1 MITLVVVEDIHADIL
16 PSICHSKNSNSIEF
30 NATDIMLSHLVLS
43 LSKLVAATCQQNTL
57 HLAICI
63 WRWAW
68 GLCGG
73 PDVPHAALSVSTVNT
88 ESRGVGI
95 KQSQLSVSSHIVQE
109 DELLKAVRSNEPL
122 RLTFT
127 LHLTESTSVEWE
139 TVAWRRCLY
148 IRVPSC
154 LLPEGSKEG
163 FVSLLEYAEETL
175 RCTNIIVCLRKDR
188 SDRAMLVRTF
198 MFLGFTVL
206 PPTHALVPPGSDAG
220 NLYML
225 YAIE

>member
-1 MITLVVVEDIHADIL
+1 
-16 PSICHSKNSNSIEF
+16 
-30 NATDIMLSHLVLS
+30 
-43 LSKLVAATCQQNTL
+43 
-57 HLAICI
+57 
-63 WRWAW
+63 RWVW

-73 PDVPHAALSVSTVNT
+73 PDAPHAALSVSTVNT
-88 ESRGVGI
+88 ESRGVGN

-109 DELLKAVRSNEPL
+109 DELLKALKTNESL
-122 RLTFT
+122 RLTFN
-127 LHLTESTSVEWE
+127 LQLTESTSVEWE
-139 TVAWRRCLY
+139 TVVWRGCMY

-175 RCTNIIVCLRKDR
+175 HCTNIVLCLRKDR

-198 MFLGFTVL
+198 MFLGFSVL
-206 PPTHALVPPGSDAG
+206 PPDHQLVPPGSDSG

>member
-1 MITLVVVEDIHADIL
+1 M
-16 PSICHSKNSNSIEF
+16 
-30 NATDIMLSHLVLS
+30 
-43 LSKLVAATCQQNTL
+43 
-57 HLAICI
+57 
-63 WRWAW
+63 
-68 GLCGG
+68 
-73 PDVPHAALSVSTVNT
+73 
-88 ESRGVGI
+88 
-95 KQSQLSVSSHIVQE
+95 
-109 DELLKAVRSNEPL
+109 KAVRNSESL

-139 TVAWRRCLY
+139 TVVWRRCLY

-188 SDRAMLVRTF
+188 ADRGTSLSLLGINKNDYAKYNIFSSKMDCYHNIAMLVRTF

-225 YAIE
+225 YTIE

>member
-1 MITLVVVEDIHADIL
+1 
-16 PSICHSKNSNSIEF
+16 
-30 NATDIMLSHLVLS
+30 
-43 LSKLVAATCQQNTL
+43 
-57 HLAICI
+57 
-63 WRWAW
+63 RWAW

-95 KQSQLSVSSHIVQE
+95 KQSQLSVSSRIVQE
-109 DELLKAVRSNEPL
+109 DDLLKAVKDNESL
-122 RLTFT
+122 RLTFS

-139 TVAWRRCLY
+139 TVVWRGCLY

-163 FVSLLEYAEETL
+163 FVSLLEYAEEVL
-175 RCTNIIVCLRKDR
+175 HCTNIVVCLRKER
-188 SDRAMLVRTF
+188 TDRAMLVRTF
-198 MFLGFTVL
+198 MFLGFSVL

>member
-1 MITLVVVEDIHADIL
+1 MSINSGLPLSNCGSTKKGIIMPSLISSNCDMSSKCMDESLEEGSRFQQHYCITL
-16 PSICHSKNSNSIEF
+16 
-30 NATDIMLSHLVLS
+30 
-43 LSKLVAATCQQNTL
+43 
-57 HLAICI
+57 
-63 WRWAW
+63 
-68 GLCGG
+68 G
-73 PDVPHAALSVSTVNT
+73 
-88 ESRGVGI
+88 
-95 KQSQLSVSSHIVQE
+95 E
-109 DELLKAVRSNEPL
+109 DELLKAVRNSESL

-139 TVAWRRCLY
+139 TVVWRHCLY

-175 RCTNIIVCLRKDR
+175 RCTNIIICLRKDR
-188 SDRAMLVRTF
+188 ADRAMLVRTF

-206 PPTHALVPPGSDAG
+206 PPTHSLVPPGSDAG

>member
-1 MITLVVVEDIHADIL
+1 MSINSDLPLSNCGSTKKGIIMPSLISSNCDMSSKCVDESLEEGSRFQQHYCITLGV
-16 PSICHSKNSNSIEF
+16 
-30 NATDIMLSHLVLS
+30 
-43 LSKLVAATCQQNTL
+43 
-57 HLAICI
+57 
-63 WRWAW
+63 
-68 GLCGG
+68 G
-73 PDVPHAALSVSTVNT
+73 PLWWSDVPHAALSVSTVNT

-109 DELLKAVRSNEPL
+109 DELLKAVRNSESL

-139 TVAWRRCLY
+139 TVVWRHCLY

-175 RCTNIIVCLRKDR
+175 QCTNIIICLRKDR
-188 SDRAMLVRTF
+188 ADRAMLVRTF

-206 PPTHALVPPGSDAG
+206 PPTHSLVPPGSDAG

>member
-1 MITLVVVEDIHADIL
+1 M
-16 PSICHSKNSNSIEF
+16 SINSSLALSNSESSKKP
-30 NATDIMLSHLVLS
+30 IMPS
-43 LSKLVAATCQQNTL
+43 LISSNCEMSSKCMDESLEEGSRLQQ
-57 HLAICI
+57 HYF
-63 WRWAW
+63 
-68 GLCGG
+68 
-73 PDVPHAALSVSTVNT
+73 NT

>member
-1 MITLVVVEDIHADIL
+1 
-16 PSICHSKNSNSIEF
+16 
-30 NATDIMLSHLVLS
+30 
-43 LSKLVAATCQQNTL
+43 
-57 HLAICI
+57 
-63 WRWAW
+63 RWVW

-95 KQSQLSVSSHIVQE
+95 KQNQLSVSSHIVQE
-109 DELLKAVRSNEPL
+109 DELLKALKTNESL
-122 RLTFT
+122 RLTFN
-127 LHLTESTSVEWE
+127 LQLTESTLVEWE
-139 TVAWRRCLY
+139 TIVWLGCLY

-175 RCTNIIVCLRKDR
+175 HCTNIVVCLHKDR

-198 MFLGFTVL
+198 MFLGFSVL
-206 PPTHALVPPGSDAG
+206 PPNHPLVPPGSDTS

>member
-1 MITLVVVEDIHADIL
+1 MSISSGLLLSNCESSKKGVIM
-16 PSICHSKNSNSIEF
+16 PSLISSNCEMSSKCMDE
-30 NATDIMLSHLVLS
+30 S
-43 LSKLVAATCQQNTL
+43 LDEGSRPLQ
-57 HLAICI
+57 HYF
-63 WRWAW
+63 
-68 GLCGG
+68 
-73 PDVPHAALSVSTVNT
+73 NT

-109 DELLKAVRSNEPL
+109 DELLKAVRSCESL

-139 TVAWRRCLY
+139 TVVWRRCLY

-175 RCTNIIVCLRKDR
+175 HCTNIIVCLRKDR

-206 PPTHALVPPGSDAG
+206 PPTHALQLDYSLKFNAQVTIVMKFMLSR
-220 NLYML
+220 NLEKDFK
-225 YAIE
+225 IETTNLCVLFRHQNNSSHFVE

>member
-1 MITLVVVEDIHADIL
+1 MVPKPLEVVPRLCEMSSKCMDDSLEDGSRALQHYCITL
-16 PSICHSKNSNSIEF
+16 
-30 NATDIMLSHLVLS
+30 
-43 LSKLVAATCQQNTL
+43 
-57 HLAICI
+57 
-63 WRWAW
+63 
-68 GLCGG
+68 
-73 PDVPHAALSVSTVNT
+73 VNT
-88 ESRGVGI
+88 ESRGVGT

-109 DELLKAVRSNEPL
+109 DELLKAVKNCESV
-122 RLTFT
+122 RLTFK

-139 TVAWRRCLY
+139 TVVWRNCLY

-175 RCTNIIVCLRKDR
+175 HFTNIIVCLRKDK
-188 SDRAMLVRTF
+188 SDRGSCRIPLFQTVESFCVENNSPSKPICCYGLAMLVRTF

-206 PPTHALVPPGSDAG
+206 PPNHALVPQISDPG

>member
-1 MITLVVVEDIHADIL
+1 M
-16 PSICHSKNSNSIEF
+16 
-30 NATDIMLSHLVLS
+30 
-43 LSKLVAATCQQNTL
+43 
-57 HLAICI
+57 
-63 WRWAW
+63 
-68 GLCGG
+68 
-73 PDVPHAALSVSTVNT
+73 
-88 ESRGVGI
+88 
-95 KQSQLSVSSHIVQE
+95 
-109 DELLKAVRSNEPL
+109 KAVRNSESL

-139 TVAWRRCLY
+139 TVVWRHCLY

-175 RCTNIIVCLRKDR
+175 RCTSIIICLRKDR
-188 SDRAMLVRTF
+188 ADRGTCRQPFFDSNENDYEEKSFSSKTLCCYGLAMLVRTF

-206 PPTHALVPPGSDAG
+206 PPTHSLVPPGSDAG

>member
-1 MITLVVVEDIHADIL
+1 
-16 PSICHSKNSNSIEF
+16 
-30 NATDIMLSHLVLS
+30 
-43 LSKLVAATCQQNTL
+43 
-57 HLAICI
+57 
-63 WRWAW
+63 
-68 GLCGG
+68 
-73 PDVPHAALSVSTVNT
+73 
-88 ESRGVGI
+88 
-95 KQSQLSVSSHIVQE
+95 
-109 DELLKAVRSNEPL
+109 LLKAVRSNEPS

-127 LHLTESTSVEWE
+127 LHLTESISVEWE

-163 FVSLLEYAEETL
+163 FVSLLEYTEETL
-175 RCTNIIVCLRKDR
+175 RCVNIIVCLRKDR
-188 SDRAMLVRTF
+188 SDRGTCRLPFFGTNIEDFYVENSEKDSPSKSFCCYGLAMLVRTF
-198 MFLGFTVL
+198 MFLGFTIL

>member
-1 MITLVVVEDIHADIL
+1 MSISSSLLLSHCESSKKGVIMPSLVSSNCKLDFYYFSKMVPKPLESAPRLCEMSSKCMDESLEEGSRPLQHYCITL
-16 PSICHSKNSNSIEF
+16 
-30 NATDIMLSHLVLS
+30 
-43 LSKLVAATCQQNTL
+43 
-57 HLAICI
+57 
-63 WRWAW
+63 
-68 GLCGG
+68 
-73 PDVPHAALSVSTVNT
+73 VNT

-109 DELLKAVRSNEPL
+109 DELLKAVRSCESL

-139 TVAWRRCLY
+139 TVVWRRCLY

-175 RCTNIIVCLRKDR
+175 HCTNIIVCLRKDK

>member
-1 MITLVVVEDIHADIL
+1 M
-16 PSICHSKNSNSIEF
+16 
-30 NATDIMLSHLVLS
+30 
-43 LSKLVAATCQQNTL
+43 
-57 HLAICI
+57 
-63 WRWAW
+63 W

-95 KQSQLSVSSHIVQE
+95 KQSQLSVSSYIVQE
-109 DELLKAVRSNEPL
+109 DELLKAVKNCESV
-122 RLTFT
+122 RLTFK

-139 TVAWRRCLY
+139 TVVWRNCLY

-175 RCTNIIVCLRKDR
+175 HFTNIIVCLRKDK

-206 PPTHALVPPGSDAG
+206 PPNHALVPQISDPG

>member
-1 MITLVVVEDIHADIL
+1 MYGREPGRGFQATPALLYNAGCGASVVVLMCPMPHCL
-16 PSICHSKNSNSIEF
+16 YLQS
-30 NATDIMLSHLVLS
+30 TQR
-43 LSKLVAATCQQNTL
+43 AA
-57 HLAICI
+57 
-63 WRWAW
+63 AW
-68 GLCGG
+68 G
-73 PDVPHAALSVSTVNT
+73 S
-88 ESRGVGI
+88 SR
-95 KQSQLSVSSHIVQE
+95 E
-109 DELLKAVRSNEPL
+109 DELLKAVRSCESL

-139 TVAWRRCLY
+139 TVVWRRCLY

-175 RCTNIIVCLRKDR
+175 HCTNIIVCLRKDK
-188 SDRAMLVRTF
+188 SDRGSCRIPFFGTVEAFCVEKNSPSKPFCCYGLAMLVRTF

-225 YAIE
+225 YAIECHYNEVYDRIQQNGYVRN

>member
-1 MITLVVVEDIHADIL
+1 M
-16 PSICHSKNSNSIEF
+16 
-30 NATDIMLSHLVLS
+30 
-43 LSKLVAATCQQNTL
+43 
-57 HLAICI
+57 
-63 WRWAW
+63 W

-95 KQSQLSVSSHIVQE
+95 KQNQLSVSSQIVQE
-109 DELLKAVRSNEPL
+109 DELLKALKINESL
-122 RLTFT
+122 SLTFN
-127 LHLTESTSVEWE
+127 LQLTESTSAEWE
-139 TVAWRRCLY
+139 TIVWQGCLY
-148 IRVPSC
+148 IRVPNC

-175 RCTNIIVCLRKDR
+175 HCTNIVVCLRKDR
-188 SDRAMLVRTF
+188 TDRAMLVRTF
-198 MFLGFTVL
+198 MFLGFSVL
-206 PPTHALVPPGSDAG
+206 PPNHSLVPPGSDTD

>member
-1 MITLVVVEDIHADIL
+1 LDENQILTLFIFL
-16 PSICHSKNSNSIEF
+16 CH
-30 NATDIMLSHLVLS
+30 D
-43 LSKLVAATCQQNTL
+43 
-57 HLAICI
+57 
-63 WRWAW
+63 
-68 GLCGG
+68 
-73 PDVPHAALSVSTVNT
+73 
-88 ESRGVGI
+88 
-95 KQSQLSVSSHIVQE
+95 VQE
-109 DELLKAVRSNEPL
+109 DELLKAIRSNEPL

-188 SDRAMLVRTF
+188 SDRGTCRLPFFGTNVEDFCVDEKDSPSKSFCCYGLAMLVRTF

>member
-1 MITLVVVEDIHADIL
+1 MVPKPLESAPRLCEMSSKCMDESLEEGSRPLQHYCITL
-16 PSICHSKNSNSIEF
+16 
-30 NATDIMLSHLVLS
+30 
-43 LSKLVAATCQQNTL
+43 
-57 HLAICI
+57 
-63 WRWAW
+63 
-68 GLCGG
+68 
-73 PDVPHAALSVSTVNT
+73 VNT

-109 DELLKAVRSNEPL
+109 DELLKAVRSCESL

-139 TVAWRRCLY
+139 TVVWRRCLY

-175 RCTNIIVCLRKDR
+175 HCTNIIVCLRKDK

-225 YAIE
+225 YAIECHYNEVYDRIQQNGYVRN

>member
-1 MITLVVVEDIHADIL
+1 MVPKPLESAPRLCEMSSKCMDESLEEGSRPLQHYCITL
-16 PSICHSKNSNSIEF
+16 
-30 NATDIMLSHLVLS
+30 
-43 LSKLVAATCQQNTL
+43 
-57 HLAICI
+57 
-63 WRWAW
+63 
-68 GLCGG
+68 
-73 PDVPHAALSVSTVNT
+73 VNT

-109 DELLKAVRSNEPL
+109 DELLKAVRSCESL

-139 TVAWRRCLY
+139 TVVWRRCLY

-175 RCTNIIVCLRKDR
+175 HCTNIIVCLRKDK